1 MGVYFIIHN
10 LQMHYVCYFSCFKE
24 LHNKSKKTKEV
35 VISFITTKLGVVS
48 SINVNGKFQKS
59 FPRQFY

>member
-1 MGVYFIIHN
+1 MYVTFRVSKSYII
-10 LQMHYVCYFSCFKE
+10 KI
-24 LHNKSKKTKEV
+24 KKTKEV
-35 VISFITTKLGVVS
+35 VISFINTKLGVVS